1 METKQTAVE
10 WLIDQL
16 EQKGNA
22 SVNMSI
28 GRMVISIKENEYIDL
43 IQQAKEIKKQQ
54 IIDAYQN
61 GGIDGQTFAL
71 TRRINFENG
80 EQYYNEIFE
89 K

>member
-1 METKQTAVE
+1 MSESKQTIVD

-43 IQQAKEIKKQQ
+43 IQQAKEMDKQRIMDARQ
-54 IIDAYQN
+54 SGINAAINGKSISNID
-61 GGIDGQTFAL
+61 
-71 TRRINFENG
+71 
-80 EQYYNEIFE
+80 YYNETYGGDT